1 MPGMSAHATAAP
13 AWTLISLRP
22 QGEHAPLRRAA
33 ARCGARVL
41 AVSPWRLRPRADPA
55 TRAALAAALAAPRVI
70 VSSPAAVRA
79 AAALQPLAAR
89 PGQCW
94 LAVGA
99 GTARALRQHGIA
111 EVATPARM
119 DSDGLLA
126 LPELAAHDLPVG
138 LITAPGGRGLI
149 AAHLQ
154 ARGTPLLRADVY
166 VREPVRL
173 RTADLAR
180 LRAAPPGVLALS
192 SGEALQ
198 QLLAQLPEEL
208 ARAWRARPVVAASA
222 RLATLAADL
231 GFVDVTQAAG
241 PMPQQL
247 VAAAAAIVTR
257 SPPR

>member
-1 MPGMSAHATAAP
+1 MSAHATAAP

-33 ARCGARVL
+33 ARCGGRVL
-41 AVSPWRLRPRADPA
+41 ALSPWRLRPRTDPA
-55 TRAALAAALAAPRVI
+55 TRAALAAALAAPRII

-126 LPELAAHDLPVG
+126 LPELAAPDVPVG
-138 LITAPGGRGLI
+138 LVTAPGGRGLI

-166 VREPVRL
+166 VREPVPL
-173 RTADLAR
+173 RPADLAR
-180 LRAAPPGVLALS
+180 LRAAPPGVLAVS
-192 SGEALQ
+192 SGEALH

-208 ARAWRARPVVAASA
+208 AQAWRMRPVVVASA
-222 RLATLAADL
+222 RLAALAGDL
-231 GFVDVTQAAG
+231 GFTEVVQAAG
-241 PMPQQL
+241 PMPQQM
-247 VAAAAAIVTR
+247 VAAAVAIVTR

>member
-1 MPGMSAHATAAP
+1 M
-13 AWTLISLRP
+13 
-22 QGEHAPLRRAA
+22 
-33 ARCGARVL
+33 
-41 AVSPWRLRPRADPA
+41 
-55 TRAALAAALAAPRVI
+55 
-70 VSSPAAVRA
+70 RA
-79 AAALQPLAAR
+79 AAALQPLTAR

-111 EVATPARM
+111 EVATPTRM

-126 LPELAAHDLPVG
+126 LPEMSAHDLPVG

-154 ARGTPLLRADVY
+154 ARGTPLMRADVY

-173 RTADLAR
+173 RAADLAR

-231 GFVDVTQAAG
+231 GFVDVAQAAG